1 MPEVEREKIVEIANQ
16 CISSEE
22 GKEAI
27 AYLKSDRRH
36 FDDAGISIC
45 IKKFRIGY
53 MPSHVKGPAGE
64 AHEFAGRIIFPIYDQ
79 YNKLVA
85 LSSRDF
91 RKDAFAP
98 FFHESFAKSNILYG
112 LNVAKESILRRKQS
126 IIVEGESDVHYLH
139 SRGFDFTT
147 GVLGSAIRLSHIA
160 ILSRYCREILIICDG
175 DNAGKNATSRIMNV
189 ASERKLRKHFGI
201 SLIPVFLPEK
211 KDPDDFLYEKGVN
224 TFVDLLRESRK
235 KIEKEFM

>member
-1 MPEVEREKIVEIANQ
+1 MEREKIVEIANQ

-22 GKEAI
+22 GKEVI
-27 AYLKSDRRH
+27 EYLKSDKRH
-36 FDDAGISIC
+36 FDDAAILMC
-45 IKKFRIGY
+45 IEKFKIGY
-53 MPSHVKGPAGE
+53 MPSHVKGLSGDV
-64 AHEFAGRIIFPIYDQ
+64 HEFAGRIIFPIYDQ
-79 YNKLVA
+79 YSKLVA

-112 LNVAKESILRRKQS
+112 LNVAKESILKRRQS
-126 IIVEGESDVHYLH
+126 IIVEGEFDVQYLH
-139 SRGFDFTT
+139 SRGFDFTV
-147 GVLGSAIRLSHIA
+147 GILGSAIRLSHIA
-160 ILSRYCREILIICDG
+160 ILRRYCREIFIVCDG

-189 ASERKLRKHFGI
+189 AAERQLKKHFDI

-224 TFVDLLRESRK
+224 FFVDLLRNARK
-235 KIEKEFM
+235 KYEKEFV